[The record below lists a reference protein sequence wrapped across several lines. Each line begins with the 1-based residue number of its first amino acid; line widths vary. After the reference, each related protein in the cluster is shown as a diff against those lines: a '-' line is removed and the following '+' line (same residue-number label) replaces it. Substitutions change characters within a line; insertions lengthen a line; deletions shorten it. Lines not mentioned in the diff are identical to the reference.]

1 MGMGGER
8 RTWVRSHAAGPRITS
23 NSDALQAENYLLR
36 QEVLR
41 LRQQLDRRESRP
53 PAAEAWSRRSPV
65 TSGAAPAQAA
75 TPNYATPNY
84 AAANSAAAKSA
95 AVITA
100 DQVRR
105 WGEAMTRH
113 RRWHQLRVGAI
124 AWHSPQGRASAPGRG
139 LKGLIDQLLG
149 APSDTA
155 AAFEQQLERR
165 WPGLG
170 EYLRG
175 ALQGPAS
182 KARLAVR
189 AAFAMLGPTAAIR
202 LDVEPLA
209 VVELMIE
216 AINALEVEADAA
228 QTQRSWTQQPP
239 RQQRPQARAQATPQ
253 DRDSDQEPW
262 GPGRRRAPSNNASQG
277 ASQGAA
283 SGPAAGA
290 GRSGAGRSGG
300 SRRTTGAGQERP
312 GTRPSGAD
320 PTGAG
325 PTGASAAG
333 QPGAGSAQA
342 ETGQGRSTSGSRRST
357 DTPPPSGGGS
367 GSSSSGGSG
376 GDRRQLAALETL
388 GLAWG
393 ASRASIKAAHRRLV
407 KQHHPDM
414 GGDAESFRLVN
425 DAYQLLIA

>member
-1 MGMGGER
+1 MAMGMGGER
-8 RTWVRSHAAGPRITS
+8 RTWVRSNAAAPRITS
-23 NSDALQAENYLLR
+23 NNDALQAENHLLR

-41 LRQQLDRRESRP
+41 LRQQLDRCESRP
-53 PAAEAWSRRSPV
+53 AAAEAWSRRSPV
-65 TSGAAPAQAA
+65 TRGAAPDGD
-75 TPNYATPNY
+75 P
-84 AAANSAAAKSA
+84 AAKSA
-95 AVITA
+95 PTITA
-100 DQVRR
+100 DRVRR
-105 WGEAMTRH
+105 WGEVMTRH

-124 AWHSPQGRASAPGRG
+124 AWHSPRGLASSPGRG

-149 APSDTA
+149 APADTA

-170 EYLRG
+170 EDLRG
-175 ALQGPAS
+175 ALQGPSS

-189 AAFAMLGPTAAIR
+189 AAFSMLGPAAALR

-209 VVELMIE
+209 VVELLIE
-216 AINALEVEADAA
+216 AITALEHEADAA

-239 RQQRPQARAQATPQ
+239 RQQSPRERVQ
-253 DRDSDQEPW
+253 DRAHASSRDQESSQDPW
-262 GPGRRRAPSNNASQG
+262 GPGRSRRDASGSANRAASQAAPSGHTTDAD
-277 ASQGAA
+277 
-283 SGPAAGA
+283 
-290 GRSGAGRSGG
+290 RSDGNR
-300 SRRTTGAGQERP
+300 RRTTGSGRERP
-312 GTRPSGAD
+312 GTGTSGAD
-320 PTGAG
+320 PTGADPSG
-325 PTGASAAG
+325 ANSRGANPTGSGASRAGTSG
-333 QPGAGSAQA
+333 QPGPGSTRADSGQA
-342 ETGQGRSTSGSRRST
+342 KSPGGSRRST
-357 DTPPPSGGGS
+357 ETPPPS
-367 GSSSSGGSG
+367 GSG

>member
-8 RTWVRSHAAGPRITS
+8 RTWVRSQAASPRITS

-65 TSGAAPAQAA
+65 TSGAAPA
-75 TPNYATPNY
+75 P
-84 AAANSAAAKSA
+84 AAAPAAAA
-95 AVITA
+95 APAITA

-149 APSDTA
+149 APADTA

-170 EYLRG
+170 EDLRG
-175 ALQGPAS
+175 ALQGPSS

-189 AAFAMLGPTAAIR
+189 AAFAMLGPAAAIR

-209 VVELMIE
+209 VVELLIE

-239 RQQRPQARAQATPQ
+239 RQQSPQDRAQATAQ
-253 DRDSDQEPW
+253 DGDRAQDPW
-262 GPGRRRAPSNNASQG
+262 GPGRRRAPSNNASPG
-277 ASQGAA
+277 ASRGAA

-290 GRSGAGRSGG
+290 GRSGASRSGG
-300 SRRTTGAGQERP
+300 NRRTTGAGQERP
-312 GTRPSGAD
+312 GTRSSGAGPTGAD

-333 QPGAGSAQA
+333 QPGAGYAQA
-342 ETGQGRSTSGSRRST
+342 EPGQGRSTAGSRRST
-357 DTPPPSGGGS
+357 DTPPPSGGGT
-367 GSSSSGGSG
+367 GTGSG

>member
-1 MGMGGER
+1 
-8 RTWVRSHAAGPRITS
+8 
-23 NSDALQAENYLLR
+23 
-36 QEVLR
+36 
-41 LRQQLDRRESRP
+41 
-53 PAAEAWSRRSPV
+53 
-65 TSGAAPAQAA
+65 
-75 TPNYATPNY
+75 
-84 AAANSAAAKSA
+84 
-95 AVITA
+95 
-100 DQVRR
+100 
-105 WGEAMTRH
+105 MTRH

-149 APSDTA
+149 APADTA

-170 EYLRG
+170 EDLRG

-189 AAFAMLGPTAAIR
+189 AAFAMLGPAAAAR
-202 LDVEPLA
+202 LDLEPLA
-209 VVELMIE
+209 VVELLIE
-216 AINALEVEADAA
+216 AITALEVEADAA
-228 QTQRSWTQQPP
+228 QTQRSWTQQPS
-239 RQQRPQARAQATPQ
+239 RQQRPQDRTQETDQ
-253 DRDSDQEPW
+253 DPW
-262 GPGRRRAPSNNASQG
+262 SHGRSRRATSNSASRDRSQG
-277 ASQGAA
+277 AS
-283 SGPAAGA
+283 SGPAT
-290 GRSGAGRSGG
+290 GAGRSGG
-300 SRRTTGAGQERP
+300 NRRTTGSGQERP
-312 GTRPSGAD
+312 GTGTSGAGPSGAG
-320 PTGAG
+320 PSGAG
-325 PTGASAAG
+325 AAG

-342 ETGQGRSTSGSRRST
+342 EPGQGRSTAGSRRST

-367 GSSSSGGSG
+367 GSG

>member
-1 MGMGGER
+1 MAMGMGGER
-8 RTWVRSHAAGPRITS
+8 RSWVRSQAAGPRITS

-41 LRQQLDRRESRP
+41 LRQQLDRRETRP

-75 TPNYATPNY
+75 
-84 AAANSAAAKSA
+84 AANSAPA
-95 AVITA
+95 ITA

-149 APSDTA
+149 APADTA

-170 EYLRG
+170 EVLRG
-175 ALQGPAS
+175 ALQGPSS

-189 AAFAMLGPTAAIR
+189 AAFAMLGPAAAIR

-209 VVELMIE
+209 VVELLIE

-239 RQQRPQARAQATPQ
+239 RQQRPQDRAQATAQ
-253 DRDSDQEPW
+253 DRDRAQDPW
-262 GPGRRRAPSNNASQG
+262 GPGRRRAASNSASPG
-277 ASQGAA
+277 ASPGASRETA

-290 GRSGAGRSGG
+290 ARSGG
-300 SRRTTGAGQERP
+300 NRRTTGAGQERP
-312 GTRPSGAD
+312 GTEAAGTG

-325 PTGASAAG
+325 PTGTGPTGADPRGAGAAG
-333 QPGAGSAQA
+333 QA
-342 ETGQGRSTSGSRRST
+342 
-357 DTPPPSGGGS
+357 PSGS
-367 GSSSSGGSG
+367 GSGGG

>member
-1 MGMGGER
+1 MAMGMGGER
-8 RTWVRSHAAGPRITS
+8 RTWVRSHATGPRITS

-75 TPNYATPNY
+75 TPNYATANY
-84 AAANSAAAKSA
+84 APANSAAANSA

-189 AAFAMLGPTAAIR
+189 AAFAMLGPTAASR

-209 VVELMIE
+209 VVELLIE
-216 AINALEVEADAA
+216 AIGVLEVEADAA

-239 RQQRPQARAQATPQ
+239 RQQRSQARAQATPQ
-253 DRDSDQEPW
+253 ERDRAQDPW
-262 GPGRRRAPSNNASQG
+262 GPGRRRAPSNSASQG
-277 ASQGAA
+277 ASPGANPRA
-283 SGPAAGA
+283 SRAAAPGPAAGTA
-290 GRSGAGRSGG
+290 RSGG
-300 SRRTTGAGQERP
+300 NRRTTGAGKERP
-312 GTRPSGAD
+312 GTEAAGAD
-320 PTGAG
+320 PGGSDPRGAG
-325 PTGASAAG
+325 PTGARAAD
-333 QPGAGSAQA
+333 QA
-342 ETGQGRSTSGSRRST
+342 PSGSGSG
-357 DTPPPSGGGS
+357 SGGG
-367 GSSSSGGSG
+367 GG

>member
-1 MGMGGER
+1 LPQQFCPSGAIGIVMAMGMGGER

-75 TPNYATPNY
+75 TPNYATANY
-84 AAANSAAAKSA
+84 APANSAAANSAAA
-95 AVITA
+95 VTA

-189 AAFAMLGPTAAIR
+189 AAFAMLGPTAASR

-209 VVELMIE
+209 VVELLIE
-216 AINALEVEADAA
+216 AIGVLEVEADAA

-239 RQQRPQARAQATPQ
+239 RQQRPQARAQATAE
-253 DRDSDQEPW
+253 DRDRAQDPW
-262 GPGRRRAPSNNASQG
+262 GPGRRRAPSNSASQG
-277 ASQGAA
+277 ASPGASRA
-283 SGPAAGA
+283 AAPGPAAGTA
-290 GRSGAGRSGG
+290 RSGG
-300 SRRTTGAGQERP
+300 NRRTTGAGKERP
-312 GTRPSGAD
+312 GTEAAGSD
-320 PTGAG
+320 PKGTDPRGAG
-325 PTGASAAG
+325 PTGASAAD
-333 QPGAGSAQA
+333 Q
-342 ETGQGRSTSGSRRST
+342 
-357 DTPPPSGGGS
+357 PPSGSGGSSSGGS
-367 GSSSSGGSG
+367 GGGSG

>member
-1 MGMGGER
+1 MAMGMGGER
-8 RTWVRSHAAGPRITS
+8 RTWVRSHATGPRITS

-75 TPNYATPNY
+75 TPNYATANY
-84 AAANSAAAKSA
+84 APANSAAANSA

-189 AAFAMLGPTAAIR
+189 AAFAMLGPTAASR

-209 VVELMIE
+209 VVELLIE
-216 AINALEVEADAA
+216 AIGVLEVEADAA

-239 RQQRPQARAQATPQ
+239 RQQRSQARAQATPQ
-253 DRDSDQEPW
+253 ERDRAQDPW
-262 GPGRRRAPSNNASQG
+262 GPGRRRAPSNSASQG
-277 ASQGAA
+277 ASPGANPRA
-283 SGPAAGA
+283 SRAAAPGPAAGTA
-290 GRSGAGRSGG
+290 RSGG
-300 SRRTTGAGQERP
+300 NRRTTGAGKERP
-312 GTRPSGAD
+312 GTEAAGAD
-320 PTGAG
+320 PGGSDPRGAG
-325 PTGASAAG
+325 PTGARAAD
-333 QPGAGSAQA
+333 QA
-342 ETGQGRSTSGSRRST
+342 PSGSG
-357 DTPPPSGGGS
+357 SGGG
-367 GSSSSGGSG
+367 GG

>member
-1 MGMGGER
+1 MAMGMGGER

-65 TSGAAPAQAA
+65 TSGATPAPASA
-75 TPNYATPNY
+75 PSP
-84 AAANSAAAKSA
+84 AAANSTPA
-95 AVITA
+95 ITA

-149 APSDTA
+149 APADTA
-155 AAFEQQLERR
+155 AAFDQQLQRR

-170 EYLRG
+170 EHLRG
-175 ALQGPAS
+175 ALQGPSS

-189 AAFAMLGPTAAIR
+189 AAFAMLGPAAPAR
-202 LDVEPLA
+202 LDHEPLT
-209 VVELMIE
+209 VVELLIE
-216 AINALEVEADAA
+216 AIGVLEVEADAA
-228 QTQRSWTQQPP
+228 QTQRSWTQHPP
-239 RQQRPQARAQATPQ
+239 RQQAPRERQQ
-253 DRDSDQEPW
+253 DRDQDRAQPQERARDPW
-262 GPGRRRAPSNNASQG
+262 GPGRSRRAASGGASRG
-277 ASQGAA
+277 ASQAA
-283 SGPAAGA
+283 PSGPATGA
-290 GRSGAGRSGG
+290 DANR
-300 SRRTTGAGQERP
+300 RRTTGSGRERP
-312 GTRPSGAD
+312 ATETAGAGPRGAG

-325 PTGASAAG
+325 PTGAGAAG
-333 QPGAGSAQA
+333 QPGSGSAQA
-342 ETGQGRSTSGSRRST
+342 DSGQAKSAGGSRRST
-357 DTPPPSGGGS
+357 DTPPPSGS
-367 GSSSSGGSG
+367 GD
-376 GDRRQLAALETL
+376 DRRQLAALETL

-393 ASRASIKAAHRRLV
+393 ASRAAIKAAHRRLV

-425 DAYQLLIA
+425 DAYQRLIA

>member
-1 MGMGGER
+1 MAMGMGGER
-8 RTWVRSHAAGPRITS
+8 RTWVRSHAAGPRVTS

-41 LRQQLDRRESRP
+41 LRQQLDRRDSRP

-65 TSGAAPAQAA
+65 TRGAAPDPASAA
-75 TPNYATPNY
+75 AP
-84 AAANSAAAKSA
+84 AANSAPA
-95 AVITA
+95 ITA

-113 RRWHQLRVGAI
+113 RRWHQLRVGAS
-124 AWHSPQGRASAPGRG
+124 AWHSAQGRSSSPGRG

-149 APSDTA
+149 AVADSA
-155 AAFEQQLERR
+155 VSFEQQLERR

-170 EYLRG
+170 LELRG
-175 ALQGPAS
+175 ALQGTPS
-182 KARLAVR
+182 KARMAVR
-189 AAFAMLGPTAAIR
+189 AAFAMLGPAAAAR
-202 LDVEPLA
+202 LDLEPLV
-209 VVELMIE
+209 VVELLIE
-216 AINALEVEADAA
+216 AISALEVESDAA

-239 RQQRPQARAQATPQ
+239 PQQSHRDRGQ
-253 DRDSDQEPW
+253 DRAEDPW
-262 GPGRRRAPSNNASQG
+262 SHGRSRRTTSNGASREGSQG
-277 ASQGAA
+277 AS

-290 GRSGAGRSGG
+290 GRAGGN
-300 SRRTTGAGQERP
+300 RRTTGSGQERP
-312 GTRPSGAD
+312 GTGAPGAGPSGA
-320 PTGAG
+320 
-325 PTGASAAG
+325 SA
-333 QPGAGSAQA
+333 PGHDGGGSSQA
-342 ETGQGRSTSGSRRST
+342 EPGQGRSTAGSRRGT
-357 DTPPPSGGGS
+357 DTPPPS
-367 GSSSSGGSG
+367 GSG

>member
-1 MGMGGER
+1 MAMGMGGER

-75 TPNYATPNY
+75 TPNYAPP
-84 AAANSAAAKSA
+84 NSAAANSA

-189 AAFAMLGPTAAIR
+189 AAFAMLGPTAASR

-209 VVELMIE
+209 VVELLIE
-216 AINALEVEADAA
+216 AIGVLEVEADAA

-239 RQQRPQARAQATPQ
+239 RQQRSQARAQATPQ
-253 DRDSDQEPW
+253 DRDRAQDPW
-262 GPGRRRAPSNNASQG
+262 GPGRRRAPSNSASQG
-277 ASQGAA
+277 ASPGANPRA
-283 SGPAAGA
+283 SRAAAPGPAAGTA
-290 GRSGAGRSGG
+290 RSGG
-300 SRRTTGAGQERP
+300 NRRTTGAGKERP
-312 GTRPSGAD
+312 GTEAAGADPRGADPRGAD
-320 PTGAG
+320 PTGA
-325 PTGASAAG
+325 SAAD
-333 QPGAGSAQA
+333 QPP
-342 ETGQGRSTSGSRRST
+342 SG
-357 DTPPPSGGGS
+357 SGGGS
-367 GSSSSGGSG
+367 GGGGG

>member
-8 RTWVRSHAAGPRITS
+8 RTWVRSQAASPRITS

-65 TSGAAPAQAA
+65 TSGAAPA
-75 TPNYATPNY
+75 
-84 AAANSAAAKSA
+84 AAAAAPA
-95 AVITA
+95 ITA

-149 APSDTA
+149 APADTA

-170 EYLRG
+170 EDLRG
-175 ALQGPAS
+175 ALQGPSS

-189 AAFAMLGPTAAIR
+189 AAFAMLGPAAAIR

-209 VVELMIE
+209 VVELLIE

-239 RQQRPQARAQATPQ
+239 RQQSPQDRAQDRAQATAQ
-253 DRDSDQEPW
+253 DRARAQDPW
-262 GPGRRRAPSNNASQG
+262 GPGRRRAPSNNASPG
-277 ASQGAA
+277 ASRGAA

-290 GRSGAGRSGG
+290 GRSGASRSGG
-300 SRRTTGAGQERP
+300 NRRTTGAGQERP
-312 GTRPSGAD
+312 GTRSSGAGPTGAD

-333 QPGAGSAQA
+333 HPGAGYAQA
-342 ETGQGRSTSGSRRST
+342 EPGQGRSTAGSRRST
-357 DTPPPSGGGS
+357 DTPPPSGGGT
-367 GSSSSGGSG
+367 GSG

>member
-8 RTWVRSHAAGPRITS
+8 RTWVRSQAASPRITS

-65 TSGAAPAQAA
+65 TSGAAPA
-75 TPNYATPNY
+75 
-84 AAANSAAAKSA
+84 AAAAAAPAAADSA
-95 AVITA
+95 PAITA

-124 AWHSPQGRASAPGRG
+124 AWHSPQGRSSAPGRG

-149 APSDTA
+149 APADTA

-170 EYLRG
+170 EDLRG
-175 ALQGPAS
+175 ALQGPSS

-189 AAFAMLGPTAAIR
+189 AAFAMLGPAAAIR

-209 VVELMIE
+209 VVELLIE

-239 RQQRPQARAQATPQ
+239 RQQSPQ
-253 DRDSDQEPW
+253 DRAQETAQDRERTQDPW
-262 GPGRRRAPSNNASQG
+262 GPGRRRAPSNNASPG
-277 ASQGAA
+277 ASQRAA
-283 SGPAAGA
+283 SGPATGA
-290 GRSGAGRSGG
+290 ARSGASRSGG
-300 SRRTTGAGQERP
+300 NRRTTGAGQERP
-312 GTRPSGAD
+312 GTRSSGAGPTGAD

-333 QPGAGSAQA
+333 QP
-342 ETGQGRSTSGSRRST
+342 
-357 DTPPPSGGGS
+357 PSGGGT
-367 GSSSSGGSG
+367 GSG

>member
-1 MGMGGER
+1 MAMGMGGER
-8 RTWVRSHAAGPRITS
+8 RSWVRSQAAGPRITS

-41 LRQQLDRRESRP
+41 LRQQLDRRETRP

-65 TSGAAPAQAA
+65 TSGAAPAPAQAA
-75 TPNYATPNY
+75 S
-84 AAANSAAAKSA
+84 ANSAPA
-95 AVITA
+95 ITA

-149 APSDTA
+149 APADTA

-170 EYLRG
+170 EVLRG
-175 ALQGPAS
+175 ALQGPSS

-189 AAFAMLGPTAAIR
+189 AAFAMLGPAAAIR

-209 VVELMIE
+209 VVELLIE

-239 RQQRPQARAQATPQ
+239 RQQSPQ
-253 DRDSDQEPW
+253 DRGEETAQDRERAQDPW
-262 GPGRRRAPSNNASQG
+262 GPGRRRAPSNNASPG
-277 ASQGAA
+277 ASRGAA

-290 GRSGAGRSGG
+290 ARSGASRSGG
-300 SRRTTGAGQERP
+300 NRRTTGAGQERP
-312 GTRPSGAD
+312 GTRSSGAG

-333 QPGAGSAQA
+333 QHS
-342 ETGQGRSTSGSRRST
+342 S
-357 DTPPPSGGGS
+357 GS
-367 GSSSSGGSG
+367 GSGSG

>member
-1 MGMGGER
+1 MATGMGGER

-65 TSGAAPAQAA
+65 TSGAAPAPAPAQPPA
-75 TPNYATPNY
+75 
-84 AAANSAAAKSA
+84 SAPASA
-95 AVITA
+95 PAITA

-124 AWHSPQGRASAPGRG
+124 AWHSPHGRSSSPGRG

-149 APSDTA
+149 GPADTA
-155 AAFEQQLERR
+155 ATFEHQLERR
-165 WPGLG
+165 WPGLA
-170 EYLRG
+170 EDLRG
-175 ALQGPAS
+175 ALQGPSS

-189 AAFAMLGPTAAIR
+189 AAFAMLGPAAAAR
-202 LDVEPLA
+202 LDLEPLA
-209 VVELMIE
+209 VVEGLM
-216 AINALEVEADAA
+216 AATSALEVEADAA

-239 RQQRPQARAQATPQ
+239 RQQGPQHRTQDRAQDPWGQ
-253 DRDSDQEPW
+253 DRN
-262 GPGRRRAPSNNASQG
+262 RRTPRSGASRG
-277 ASQGAA
+277 ASQGSRPGPTAA
-283 SGPAAGA
+283 DGA
-290 GRSGAGRSGG
+290 DRSDGTR
-300 SRRTTGAGQERP
+300 RRTTGAGQERP
-312 GTRPSGAD
+312 GTETSGSG

-325 PTGASAAG
+325 AAG
-333 QPGAGSAQA
+333 QPGAGSTQTDPGQA
-342 ETGQGRSTSGSRRST
+342 KSTAGSRRTSHT
-357 DTPPPSGGGS
+357 HPPSGS
-367 GSSSSGGSG
+367 A

-393 ASRASIKAAHRRLV
+393 ATRAAIKAAHRRLV

>member
-1 MGMGGER
+1 MAMGTGGER
-8 RTWVRSHAAGPRITS
+8 RSWVRSQAAGPRITS

-65 TSGAAPAQAA
+65 TSGAAPTPASAPAPASASTAA
-75 TPNYATPNY
+75 SAPASASAT
-84 AAANSAAAKSA
+84 AAAAPA
-95 AVITA
+95 ITA

-113 RRWHQLRVGAI
+113 RRWHQLRVGAV

-149 APSDTA
+149 APADTA
-155 AAFEQQLERR
+155 AAFEHQLERR
-165 WPGLG
+165 WPGLS
-170 EYLRG
+170 EVLRG
-175 ALQGPAS
+175 ALQGPSS

-189 AAFAMLGPTAAIR
+189 AAFALLGPAAAAR
-202 LDVEPLA
+202 LDLEPLA
-209 VVELMIE
+209 VVERLIE
-216 AINALEVEADAA
+216 AISALEVEADAA

-239 RQQRPQARAQATPQ
+239 RQQTPQ
-253 DRDSDQEPW
+253 DRERPQDTW
-262 GPGRRRAPSNNASQG
+262 GHDRSRRAPSGGAGRG
-277 ASQGAA
+277 ASQAA
-283 SGPAAGA
+283 SSGRTSAGA
-290 GRSGAGRSGG
+290 DRADGNR
-300 SRRTTGAGQERP
+300 RRTTGAGQERP
-312 GTRPSGAD
+312 ETE
-320 PTGAG
+320 
-325 PTGASAAG
+325 ASS

-342 ETGQGRSTSGSRRST
+342 DPGQSKSTAGSRRTT
-357 DTPPPSGGGS
+357 DTPPPSGS
-367 GSSSSGGSG
+367 A

-407 KQHHPDM
+407 KQHHPDV
-414 GGDAESFRLVN
+414 GGDAESFRVVN

>member
-1 MGMGGER
+1 MAMGMGGER

-75 TPNYATPNY
+75 TANYATANY
-84 AAANSAAAKSA
+84 APANSAAANSAA
-95 AVITA
+95 VITT

-189 AAFAMLGPTAAIR
+189 AAFAMLGPTAASR

-209 VVELMIE
+209 VVELLIE
-216 AINALEVEADAA
+216 AIGVLEVEADAA

-239 RQQRPQARAQATPQ
+239 RQQRPQARAQATAQ
-253 DRDSDQEPW
+253 DRDRAQDPW
-262 GPGRRRAPSNNASQG
+262 GPGRRRAPSNSASQG
-277 ASQGAA
+277 ASPGASRA
-283 SGPAAGA
+283 AAPGPAAGTA
-290 GRSGAGRSGG
+290 RSGG
-300 SRRTTGAGQERP
+300 NRRTTGAGKERP
-312 GTRPSGAD
+312 GTEAAGSDPKGAD
-320 PTGAG
+320 PRGAG
-325 PTGASAAG
+325 PTGASAAD
-333 QPGAGSAQA
+333 Q
-342 ETGQGRSTSGSRRST
+342 
-357 DTPPPSGGGS
+357 PPSGSGS
-367 GSSSSGGSG
+367 GGG

>member
-1 MGMGGER
+1 MAMGMGGER

-75 TPNYATPNY
+75 TPNYATANYAPPNS
-84 AAANSAAAKSA
+84 AAANSAAA
-95 AVITA
+95 ITA

-189 AAFAMLGPTAAIR
+189 AAFAMLGPTAASR

-209 VVELMIE
+209 VVELLIE
-216 AINALEVEADAA
+216 AIGVLEVEADAA

-239 RQQRPQARAQATPQ
+239 RQQRPQARAQATAE
-253 DRDSDQEPW
+253 DRDRAQDPW
-262 GPGRRRAPSNNASQG
+262 GPGRRRAPSNSASQG
-277 ASQGAA
+277 ASPGASRA
-283 SGPAAGA
+283 AAPGPAAGTA
-290 GRSGAGRSGG
+290 RSGG
-300 SRRTTGAGQERP
+300 NRRTTGAGKERP
-312 GTRPSGAD
+312 GTEAAGAD
-320 PTGAG
+320 PKGADPRGAG
-325 PTGASAAG
+325 PTGASAAD
-333 QPGAGSAQA
+333 Q
-342 ETGQGRSTSGSRRST
+342 
-357 DTPPPSGGGS
+357 PPSGSGGSSSGGS
-367 GSSSSGGSG
+367 GGGSG

>member
-65 TSGAAPAQAA
+65 TSGAAPAQ
-75 TPNYATPNY
+75 T
-84 AAANSAAAKSA
+84 AAANSAPA
-95 AVITA
+95 ITA

-149 APSDTA
+149 APADTA

-170 EYLRG
+170 EDLRG
-175 ALQGPAS
+175 ALQGPSS

-189 AAFAMLGPTAAIR
+189 AAFAMLGPAAAMR

-209 VVELMIE
+209 VVELLIE
-216 AINALEVEADAA
+216 AIAVLEVEADAA

-239 RQQRPQARAQATPQ
+239 RQQSPQARAQATAQ
-253 DRDSDQEPW
+253 DRDRAQDPW
-262 GPGRRRAPSNNASQG
+262 GPGRRRAPSNNASPG
-277 ASQGAA
+277 ASQRTA

-290 GRSGAGRSGG
+290 SRSGAARTGG
-300 SRRTTGAGQERP
+300 NRRTTGAGQERP
-312 GTRPSGAD
+312 GTRTSGAD

-325 PTGASAAG
+325 PTGGGPTGASAAG
-333 QPGAGSAQA
+333 QPP
-342 ETGQGRSTSGSRRST
+342 SGS
-357 DTPPPSGGGS
+357 
-367 GSSSSGGSG
+367 GSG

>member
-8 RTWVRSHAAGPRITS
+8 RTWVRSHATGPRITS

-75 TPNYATPNY
+75 TPNYATANY
-84 AAANSAAAKSA
+84 APANSAAANSA

-189 AAFAMLGPTAAIR
+189 AAFAMLGPTAASR

-209 VVELMIE
+209 VVELLIE
-216 AINALEVEADAA
+216 AIGVLEVEADAA

-239 RQQRPQARAQATPQ
+239 RQQRSQARAQATPQ
-253 DRDSDQEPW
+253 ERDRAQDPW
-262 GPGRRRAPSNNASQG
+262 GPGRRRAPSNSASQG
-277 ASQGAA
+277 ASPGANPRA
-283 SGPAAGA
+283 SRAAAPGPAAGTA
-290 GRSGAGRSGG
+290 RSGG
-300 SRRTTGAGQERP
+300 NRRTTGAGQERP
-312 GTRPSGAD
+312 GTEAAGTG

-325 PTGASAAG
+325 AAG
-333 QPGAGSAQA
+333 QA
-342 ETGQGRSTSGSRRST
+342 
-357 DTPPPSGGGS
+357 PSGS
-367 GSSSSGGSG
+367 GSGSGGG

>member
-1 MGMGGER
+1 MAMGMGGER
-8 RTWVRSHAAGPRITS
+8 RTWVRSHATGPRITS

-75 TPNYATPNY
+75 TPNYATANY
-84 AAANSAAAKSA
+84 APANSAAANSA

-189 AAFAMLGPTAAIR
+189 AAFAMLGPTAASR

-209 VVELMIE
+209 VVELLIE
-216 AINALEVEADAA
+216 AIGVLEVEADAA

-239 RQQRPQARAQATPQ
+239 RQQRSQARAQATPQ
-253 DRDSDQEPW
+253 ERDRAQDPW
-262 GPGRRRAPSNNASQG
+262 GPGRRRAPSNSASQG
-277 ASQGAA
+277 ASPGANPRA
-283 SGPAAGA
+283 SRAAAPGPATGTA
-290 GRSGAGRSGG
+290 RSGG
-300 SRRTTGAGQERP
+300 NRRTTGAGKERP
-312 GTRPSGAD
+312 GTEAAGAD
-320 PTGAG
+320 PGGSDPRGAG
-325 PTGASAAG
+325 PTGARAAD
-333 QPGAGSAQA
+333 QA
-342 ETGQGRSTSGSRRST
+342 PSGSGSG
-357 DTPPPSGGGS
+357 SGGG
-367 GSSSSGGSG
+367 GG

>member
-1 MGMGGER
+1 MAMGMGGER

-75 TPNYATPNY
+75 TPNYATANYAPPNS
-84 AAANSAAAKSA
+84 AAANSAAA
-95 AVITA
+95 ITA

-189 AAFAMLGPTAAIR
+189 AAFAMLGPTAASR

-209 VVELMIE
+209 VVELLIE
-216 AINALEVEADAA
+216 AIGVLEVEADAA

-239 RQQRPQARAQATPQ
+239 RQQRPQARAQATAE
-253 DRDSDQEPW
+253 DRDRAQDPW
-262 GPGRRRAPSNNASQG
+262 GPGRRRAPSNSASQG
-277 ASQGAA
+277 ASPGASRA
-283 SGPAAGA
+283 AAPGPAAGTA
-290 GRSGAGRSGG
+290 RSGG
-300 SRRTTGAGQERP
+300 NRRTTGAGKERP
-312 GTRPSGAD
+312 GTEAAGAD
-320 PTGAG
+320 PKGADPRGAG
-325 PTGASAAG
+325 PTGASAAD
-333 QPGAGSAQA
+333 Q
-342 ETGQGRSTSGSRRST
+342 
-357 DTPPPSGGGS
+357 PPSGSGG
-367 GSSSSGGSG
+367 SSSGGSG

>member
-1 MGMGGER
+1 MAMGMGGER

-75 TPNYATPNY
+75 TPNYATANYAPPNS
-84 AAANSAAAKSA
+84 AAANSAAA
-95 AVITA
+95 ITA

-189 AAFAMLGPTAAIR
+189 AAFAMLGPTAASR

-209 VVELMIE
+209 VVELLIE
-216 AINALEVEADAA
+216 AIGVLEVEADAA

-239 RQQRPQARAQATPQ
+239 RQQRPQARAQATAE
-253 DRDSDQEPW
+253 DRDRAQDPW
-262 GPGRRRAPSNNASQG
+262 GPGRRRAPSNSASQG
-277 ASQGAA
+277 ASPGASRA
-283 SGPAAGA
+283 AAPGPAAGTA
-290 GRSGAGRSGG
+290 RSGG
-300 SRRTTGAGQERP
+300 NRRTTGAGKERP
-312 GTRPSGAD
+312 GTEAAGSDPKGAD
-320 PTGAG
+320 PRGAG
-325 PTGASAAG
+325 PTGASAAD
-333 QPGAGSAQA
+333 QPP
-342 ETGQGRSTSGSRRST
+342 SG
-357 DTPPPSGGGS
+357 SGGGS
-367 GSSSSGGSG
+367 SGGSGGGSG

>member
-1 MGMGGER
+1 MAMGMGGER
-8 RTWVRSHAAGPRITS
+8 RSWVRSQAAGPRITS

-41 LRQQLDRRESRP
+41 LRQQLDRRETRP

-65 TSGAAPAQAA
+65 TSGAAPAPAQAA
-75 TPNYATPNY
+75 S
-84 AAANSAAAKSA
+84 ANSAPA
-95 AVITA
+95 ITA

-149 APSDTA
+149 APADTA

-170 EYLRG
+170 EVLRG
-175 ALQGPAS
+175 ALQGPSS

-189 AAFAMLGPTAAIR
+189 AAFAMLGPAAAIR

-209 VVELMIE
+209 VVELLIE

-239 RQQRPQARAQATPQ
+239 RQQSPQ
-253 DRDSDQEPW
+253 DRGEETAQDRDRAQDPW
-262 GPGRRRAPSNNASQG
+262 GPGRRRAPSNNASPG
-277 ASQGAA
+277 ASRGAA

-290 GRSGAGRSGG
+290 ARSGASRSGG
-300 SRRTTGAGQERP
+300 NRRTTGAGQERP
-312 GTRPSGAD
+312 GTRSSGADPTGAD

-325 PTGASAAG
+325 PTGAGHTGASAAG
-333 QPGAGSAQA
+333 QP
-342 ETGQGRSTSGSRRST
+342 
-357 DTPPPSGGGS
+357 PSGS
-367 GSSSSGGSG
+367 GSGSG

>member
-8 RTWVRSHAAGPRITS
+8 RSWVRSQAAGPRITS

-41 LRQQLDRRESRP
+41 LRQQLDRRETRP

-65 TSGAAPAQAA
+65 TSGAAPAPAQA
-75 TPNYATPNY
+75 
-84 AAANSAAAKSA
+84 AAANSAPA
-95 AVITA
+95 ITA

-149 APSDTA
+149 APADTA

-170 EYLRG
+170 EVLRG
-175 ALQGPAS
+175 ALQGPSS

-189 AAFAMLGPTAAIR
+189 AAFAMLGPAAAIR

-209 VVELMIE
+209 VVELLIE

-239 RQQRPQARAQATPQ
+239 RQQRPEDRAQETAQ
-253 DRDSDQEPW
+253 DRDRAQDPW
-262 GPGRRRAPSNNASQG
+262 GPGRRRAPSNSASPG
-277 ASQGAA
+277 ASRGAA

-290 GRSGAGRSGG
+290 ARSGG
-300 SRRTTGAGQERP
+300 NRSGGNRRTTGAGQERP
-312 GTRPSGAD
+312 GTEAAGTGTTGADPRGAD

-325 PTGASAAG
+325 AAG
-333 QPGAGSAQA
+333 QPP
-342 ETGQGRSTSGSRRST
+342 SGS
-357 DTPPPSGGGS
+357 
-367 GSSSSGGSG
+367 GSG

-414 GGDAESFRLVN
+414 GGDAESFRLIN

>member
-1 MGMGGER
+1 MAMGMGGER
-8 RTWVRSHAAGPRITS
+8 RTWVRSQAASPRITS

-65 TSGAAPAQAA
+65 TSGAAPA
-75 TPNYATPNY
+75 P
-84 AAANSAAAKSA
+84 AAAPAAAA
-95 AVITA
+95 PAITA

-149 APSDTA
+149 APADTA
-155 AAFEQQLERR
+155 AAFEHQLERR

-170 EYLRG
+170 EDLRG
-175 ALQGPAS
+175 ALQGPSS

-189 AAFAMLGPTAAIR
+189 AAFAMLGPAAAIR

-209 VVELMIE
+209 VVELLIE
-216 AINALEVEADAA
+216 AINALEVEADAS

-239 RQQRPQARAQATPQ
+239 RQQSPQ
-253 DRDSDQEPW
+253 DRAQETAQDRDRAQDPW
-262 GPGRRRAPSNNASQG
+262 GPGRRRAPSNNASPG
-277 ASQGAA
+277 ASRGAA

-290 GRSGAGRSGG
+290 GRSGASRSGG
-300 SRRTTGAGQERP
+300 NRRTTGAGQERP
-312 GTRPSGAD
+312 GTRSSGAGPTGAD

-333 QPGAGSAQA
+333 QPP
-342 ETGQGRSTSGSRRST
+342 SGS
-357 DTPPPSGGGS
+357 
-367 GSSSSGGSG
+367 GSG

>member
-1 MGMGGER
+1 MAMGMGGER
-8 RTWVRSHAAGPRITS
+8 RSWVRSQAAGPRITS

-41 LRQQLDRRESRP
+41 LRQQLDRRETRP

-75 TPNYATPNY
+75 S
-84 AAANSAAAKSA
+84 ANSAPA
-95 AVITA
+95 ITA

-149 APSDTA
+149 APADTA

-170 EYLRG
+170 EVLRG
-175 ALQGPAS
+175 ALQGPSS

-189 AAFAMLGPTAAIR
+189 AAFAMLGPAAAIR

-209 VVELMIE
+209 VVELLIE

-239 RQQRPQARAQATPQ
+239 RQQSPQDRAQATAQ
-253 DRDSDQEPW
+253 DRDSTQDPW
-262 GPGRRRAPSNNASQG
+262 GPGRRRAPSNHASPG
-277 ASQGAA
+277 ASRGAA

-290 GRSGAGRSGG
+290 SRSGG
-300 SRRTTGAGQERP
+300 NRRTTGAGQERP
-312 GTRPSGAD
+312 GTRSSGAGPTGADPTGAD

-325 PTGASAAG
+325 HTGASAAG
-333 QPGAGSAQA
+333 QPP
-342 ETGQGRSTSGSRRST
+342 SGS
-357 DTPPPSGGGS
+357 
-367 GSSSSGGSG
+367 GSG
-376 GDRRQLAALETL
+376 GDSRQLAALETL

>member
-1 MGMGGER
+1 
-8 RTWVRSHAAGPRITS
+8 VRSQTTGPRITS

-75 TPNYATPNY
+75 TPNYANANY
-84 AAANSAAAKSA
+84 AAANSAAA
-95 AVITA
+95 ITA
-100 DQVRR
+100 DKVRR

-149 APSDTA
+149 APADTA

-170 EYLRG
+170 EVLRG
-175 ALQGPAS
+175 ALQGPSS

-189 AAFAMLGPTAAIR
+189 AAFAMLGPAAAIR

-209 VVELMIE
+209 VVELLIE

-239 RQQRPQARAQATPQ
+239 RQQRPEDRSEETAQDRDRAQA
-253 DRDSDQEPW
+253 PW
-262 GPGRRRAPSNNASQG
+262 SPGRRRAPSNNASPG
-277 ASQGAA
+277 ASRGAA

-290 GRSGAGRSGG
+290 ARSGASRSGASRSGG
-300 SRRTTGAGQERP
+300 NRRTTGAGQERP
-312 GTRPSGAD
+312 GTRSSGAD
-320 PTGAG
+320 

-333 QPGAGSAQA
+333 QPGAGYAQA
-342 ETGQGRSTSGSRRST
+342 EPGQGRSTAGSRRST
-357 DTPPPSGGGS
+357 DTPPPSGGD
-367 GSSSSGGSG
+367 SG

>member
-8 RTWVRSHAAGPRITS
+8 RTWVRSHATGPRITS

-75 TPNYATPNY
+75 TPNYATANY
-84 AAANSAAAKSA
+84 APANSAAANSA

-189 AAFAMLGPTAAIR
+189 AAFAMLGPTAASR

-209 VVELMIE
+209 VVELLIE
-216 AINALEVEADAA
+216 AIGVLEVEADAA

-239 RQQRPQARAQATPQ
+239 RQQRSQARAQATPQ
-253 DRDSDQEPW
+253 ERDRAQDPW
-262 GPGRRRAPSNNASQG
+262 GPGRRRAPSNSASQG
-277 ASQGAA
+277 ASPGANPRA
-283 SGPAAGA
+283 SRAAAPGPAAGTA
-290 GRSGAGRSGG
+290 RSGG
-300 SRRTTGAGQERP
+300 NRRTTGAGKERP
-312 GTRPSGAD
+312 GTEAAGAD
-320 PTGAG
+320 PGGSDPRGAG
-325 PTGASAAG
+325 PTGARAAD
-333 QPGAGSAQA
+333 QA
-342 ETGQGRSTSGSRRST
+342 PSGSG
-357 DTPPPSGGGS
+357 SGGG
-367 GSSSSGGSG
+367 GG